1 MNPRKIR
8 NRCLVWVAIL
18 VLVDSVLQSD
28 LMTEEYHFYVP
39 VAILV
44 LVDSVL
50 QLENVRGMIEYEIS
64 RNPCFSGQCF
74 AIAPKNA
81 RNRAKN
87 SKYCLDFR
95 SFCASH
101 KIELLFI

>member
-1 MNPRKIR
+1 MIKEMNKNDREHLFKNNESKKRIQER
-8 NRCLVWVAIL
+8 
-18 VLVDSVLQSD
+18 
-28 LMTEEYHFYVP
+28 
-39 VAILV
+39 
-44 LVDSVL
+44 
-50 QLENVRGMIEYEIS
+50 

-101 KIELLFI
+101 KI